1 MSDRP
6 PKLDG
11 IPPSIIVVLAFA
23 AIGFVWTL
31 ESVASFLRR
40 AIGF

>member
-1 MSDRP
+1 MSERS

-11 IPPSIIVVLAFA
+11 IPPSILVTLAFA

-31 ESVASFLRR
+31 EAAASFLRR
-40 AIGF
+40 ALGF